1 MELEQFKKAVTK
13 CSFIIQVLCT
23 VCHYGASS
31 SLLTQHTKN
40 FIHNLCLSA
49 SQLWSSGTPFWIL
62 MIYFIGFW
70 PEILVCLESPV
81 CYWKTTVIINTDWY
95 EESDRSWWA
104 IYLHGH
110 MKILLSESEHVIF
123 DDRVVFGNVLIYM
136 EIWRLRFLRRWL
148 YWLKQPVVISKE
160 LTCMEIRKLRFLIRW
175 PHCLNNRWSLV
186 RSWLAWK
193 YRKI

>member
-1 MELEQFKKAVTK
+1 
-13 CSFIIQVLCT
+13 
-23 VCHYGASS
+23 
-31 SLLTQHTKN
+31 
-40 FIHNLCLSA
+40 
-49 SQLWSSGTPFWIL
+49 
-62 MIYFIGFW
+62 
-70 PEILVCLESPV
+70 
-81 CYWKTTVIINTDWY
+81 
-95 EESDRSWWA
+95 
-104 IYLHGH
+104 

-186 RSWLAWK
+186 RS
-193 YRKI
+193 